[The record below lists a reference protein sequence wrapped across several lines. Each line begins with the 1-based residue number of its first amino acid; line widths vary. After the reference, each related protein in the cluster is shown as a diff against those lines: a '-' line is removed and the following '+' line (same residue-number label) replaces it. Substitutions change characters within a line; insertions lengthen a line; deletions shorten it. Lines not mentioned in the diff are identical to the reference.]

1 MHTLKNVAAGVAL
14 GALVS
19 LSATAGQVSVY
30 GRIDTGFSYL
40 GQDLGNG
47 SEHSFSM
54 GSGLSTGSRVG
65 LKGEEDLG
73 NGLKAGFIL
82 ENQFM
87 SDTGALRSS
96 TFWERESSV
105 YLEHASWGKLQLG
118 RLGYMRGAVSSVGWF
133 AAYSPFATVAGSYI
147 VGSGKTAGN
156 GCLKANN
163 SVVYTTPNFAGLQ
176 VALQYSLA
184 NTDEGTNENSDNRYV
199 ALGARYINGPVNLAM
214 IVDSTLL
221 TGDKTKTVN
230 KHTKDNPLAVTVAG
244 TYDLTSVKLYGVA
257 SYFQDSDLPT
267 LGEITKASGTAAQG
281 FDGFGVTLGA
291 SVPVT
296 SGELKFAAGYFDAND
311 VDSQASDDVT
321 RWHLGAGYQHRFTK
335 RTYAYLYTG
344 YAAQKQDHHADQKG
358 YETILGLLHFF

>member
-1 MHTLKNVAAGVAL
+1 MNAFAKITTAMTLGGLLAFSASAA
-14 GALVS
+14 
-19 LSATAGQVSVY
+19 QVSVY

-65 LKGEEDLG
+65 IRGEEDLG
-73 NGLKAGFIL
+73 NGWKAGFIL

-96 TFWERESSV
+96 VFWERESSIS
-105 YLEHASWGKLQLG
+105 LAHNSWGKLQLG
-118 RLGYMRGAVSSVGWF
+118 RLGYIRGAVSSAGWL
-133 AAYSPFATVAGSYI
+133 ATYSPFATVAGSYI

-163 SVVYTTPNFAGLQ
+163 SIVYTTPVFSGLQ
-176 VALQYSLA
+176 ASIQYSLA
-184 NTDEGTNENSDNRYV
+184 NTDEGTNDNSDNRYV
-199 ALGARYINGPVNLAM
+199 AAAARYQNGPVNLAM

-221 TGDKTKTVN
+221 TGDKTKSVN
-230 KHTKDNPLAVTVAG
+230 KHTKDNPFAVTVAG
-244 TYDLTSVKLYGVA
+244 TYDMTSVKLYGIA
-257 SYFQDSDLPT
+257 SYFLDSDLPT

-281 FDGFGVTLGA
+281 FDGFGITLGA
-291 SVPVT
+291 SVPVS
-296 SGELKFAAGYFDAND
+296 SGELKFAAGYFDADD
-311 VDSQASDDVT
+311 VDSTASDDVT
-321 RWHLGAGYQHRFTK
+321 RWHLGAGYQHRFSK

-344 YAAQKQDHHADQKG
+344 YAAQKQDHSADQKG
-358 YETILGLLHFF
+358 YEAICGLLHFF